1 MSSLRGVSTFPN
13 VFHCL
18 QVPSIPAKR
27 ANSFPQVK
35 ALRRQQKP
43 MSGKLG
49 EQRNQTMSST
59 RELNGIE
66 TSSHDFNYNTSH
78 VVTSSTSLSSLSST
92 SRFSGGAGRPSGL
105 PVKSPRKKK
114 TMEQASRSAKKKWDV
129 IDKKVR

>member
-1 MSSLRGVSTFPN
+1 MSSLRGVGTFPN

-59 RELNGIE
+59 RELIE
-66 TSSHDFNYNTSH
+66 TSTHDFNYNSSH
-78 VVTSSTSLSSLSST
+78 AVTSSTSLSSSSST
-92 SRFSGGAGRPSGL
+92 SRFSGAAGRPSGL

-114 TMEQASRSAKKKWDV
+114 TMEQASRNAKKKWDV